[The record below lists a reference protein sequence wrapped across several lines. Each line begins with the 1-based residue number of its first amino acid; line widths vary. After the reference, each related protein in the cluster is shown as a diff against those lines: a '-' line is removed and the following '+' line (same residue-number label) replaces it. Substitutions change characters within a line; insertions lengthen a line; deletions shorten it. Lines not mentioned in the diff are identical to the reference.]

1 MTEDMALSGAWATDT
16 PSPPRR
22 AKDKAEADERCSQN
36 QTRISA
42 GIPSGMTEN
51 EQVAASPQRMKFP
64 SLVSDT

>member
-22 AKDKAEADERCSQN
+22 ARTRPGQMNSCSQN